1 MISTKPIILE
11 IVFTCDLPFDK
22 FMKYMTE
29 LNFIASSLL
38 YSAYSSGD
46 ADSIQW
52 LLDNYGH

>member
-1 MISTKPIILE
+1 
-11 IVFTCDLPFDK
+11 
-22 FMKYMTE
+22 MKYMTE